1 MCTYN
6 FLASKLT
13 DKIPSNPNMPIKAV
27 KYQLESEHEVEYAHL
42 RDYLEEL
49 RRANPGTTTIVD
61 VQQCD
66 SSSDSSSDNGIYPV
80 AYALVEKEK
89 YDSWLWFLDCLGKDL
104 GLDTRSNFTFISDRQ
119 KGLLQAVD
127 RLYPCAEH
135 RYCVKHLHGNMKS
148 KWSGNAYKN
157 HLWKCATSTTVPE
170 FEKNMLALKGFS
182 EPCWIWLNKIAP
194 KHWSKSHFT
203 GRAHSDVLLSNM
215 CEVLNRWLVDARDKP
230 IITCLEFV
238 REYLMKRIVNVIN
251 RMSKCQGPLTPAATK
266 IFEGNQKD
274 AHKLTV
280 LWNGDGKYQVNGP
293 HGEQVVVDIVNKV
306 CACRRW
312 ELTGIPCKH
321 VVVVLWNMSRVNDET
336 VGPLESWVHRV
347 HWLDTWKNTYNY
359 KINPVNGIDMWRKSD
374 VPTKLLPPIKEATTG
389 RPKKNRKKGVDEKV
403 DLVGKTKLS
412 KKGTI
417 NRCGNCKEPGHNK
430 RRCTNASVNTGQG
443 Q

>member
-27 KYQLESEHEVEYAHL
+27 KYQLESEHEVEVTKSKAYRALKCAIKTVQGDYELQYAHL

-104 GLDTRSNFTFISDRQ
+104 RLDTRSNFTFISDRQ

-148 KWSGNAYKN
+148 KWSGDAYKN

-230 IITCLEFV
+230 IITCFEFV
-238 REYLMKRIVNVIN
+238 REYLMKRVVNVIN
-251 RMSKCQGPLTPAATK
+251 RMSKCQGALTPSATK

-312 ELTGIPCKH
+312 EFTGIPCKH

-374 VPTKLLPPIKEATTG
+374 VPTKLLPPIKEAITG
-389 RPKKNRKKGVDEKV
+389 
-403 DLVGKTKLS
+403 
-412 KKGTI
+412 
-417 NRCGNCKEPGHNK
+417 
-430 RRCTNASVNTGQG
+430 
-443 Q
+443 

>member
-135 RYCVKHLHGNMKS
+135 RYCVKHLH
-148 KWSGNAYKN
+148 
-157 HLWKCATSTTVPE
+157 
-170 FEKNMLALKGFS
+170 
-182 EPCWIWLNKIAP
+182 
-194 KHWSKSHFT
+194 

-374 VPTKLLPPIKEATTG
+374 VPTKLLPSIKEATTG

-403 DLVGKTKLS
+403 DLIGKTKLS

-430 RRCTNASVNTGQG
+430 RCCINASVNTGQG